1 MGGGLR
7 QLGFQRFGDLT
18 VPGADRGRAGLPAWP
33 QTRGYQ
39 PGPTEVP
46 AGSHG
51 SPEAALWAALVTAG
65 PRGASIADLI
75 QATGKGRTWV
85 YERLRHLADAGRVI
99 QTLRGHW
106 RAAGPP
112 GDDAQ

>member
-1 MGGGLR
+1 MA
-7 QLGFQRFGDLT
+7 
-18 VPGADRGRAGLPAWP
+18 PEWP
-33 QTRGYQ
+33 QTRGYL

-51 SPEAALWAALVTAG
+51 NPEAALWAALVTAG